1 MLFFKKKEKEPEE
14 ASNDKTQHAKNDIIN
29 SAVFGELEYD
39 NLWRGTTEIGLFGEI
54 RTIKLYIYIDYDEPI
69 GSIQESAY
77 RQFLSKRI
85 EIEKSVETELYNAY
99 NLDKSF
105 CLKDRFVP
113 DKFHIHPDGR
123 CGISFMD
130 KNADEGFSDQ
140 YIVVSIIPDV
150 SYFGSED
157 DYI

>member
-1 MLFFKKKEKEPEE
+1 MLFFKKKGVKEITNGE
-14 ASNDKTQHAKNDIIN
+14 TQHTKKDIIK

-54 RTIKLYIYIDYDEPI
+54 QTIKLYIYIDYDEPI
-69 GSIQESAY
+69 RTIQESAY
-77 RQFLSKRI
+77 NQFLAKRI
-85 EIEKSVETELYNAY
+85 EIEKSVETELRNAY
-99 NLDKSF
+99 HLDESF
-105 CLKDRFVP
+105 RLEKRFVP

-140 YIVVSIIPDV
+140 YIVVSIIPDI